1 MLQLL
6 RRGFITGVDAFLT
19 PQQRHLPPD
28 ELSQYRVLV
37 GTALCMLLLNLI
49 FWINLSSSPIA
60 GRQSVSVVALL
71 AVASYALVLLLVRW
85 VRSFRKLALLMC
97 VFLTSA
103 FLLVTLFSKDLR
115 VTSHATVMLVP
126 LLAVYLLGGRL
137 GFLFTAIIC
146 VAVGPF
152 HQLYHSGF
160 GSKPPV
166 VALLAALG
174 NNSSAVMALLIGWG
188 LFWLHSSSR
197 AQAHAALRQALETLR
212 ESEGKLSSLIESTDD
227 FVMSLD
233 TEGRRMAANRPALQ
247 LISTLTGA
255 ELPPGAPLFPPVPRA
270 PWGELLVL
278 FHQALKGQRG
288 RTEVEFL
295 LEGRSRTLETIAS
308 PVLNK
313 EGRVVGVTFF
323 ARDISARRE
332 AESRLA
338 ELHRNLL
345 DVSRHAGMAEVA
357 TGVLHNVGN
366 TLNSVNVSVGVVG
379 ERLRASRV
387 SGLARAAELMKQHLP
402 SLGSFLSEDERGRQ
416 LPPYIIAVSEQLV
429 QERDGL
435 LSEVKSLSESVEHM
449 KSVVSMQQEN
459 ARFVGVVEQV
469 QVARLLDDALRL
481 HAQSFDK
488 EGIQVRREYAEAPQV
503 LVDRHKLLQI
513 LFNLLSNARHALQ
526 ESGRT
531 DKRLTLRI
539 GKAMGGE
546 LLRIEVTDNGVG
558 IAPENLPRLFCQGF
572 TTKKDGHG
580 FGLHTSALAAA
591 ELGGALTCHSA
602 GPGQGASF
610 LLELPALPQDTPVS
624 PVV

>member
-1 MLQLL
+1 MFQAL
-6 RRGFITGVDAFLT
+6 RRGFIAGVDVFLT
-19 PQQRHLPPD
+19 PQQRQLPPD
-28 ELSQYRVLV
+28 ELTQYRVLV
-37 GTALCMLLLNLI
+37 GTTLSMILLNLF
-49 FWINLSSSPIA
+49 FWFDLRFSSMQ
-60 GRQSVSVVALL
+60 GKRSVAVVAIL
-71 AVASYALVLLLVRW
+71 AAASYVPVLALVRW
-85 VRSFRKLALLMC
+85 TRSFRAPALLVC
-97 VFLTSA
+97 LLLTSA
-103 FLLVTLFSKDLR
+103 FLSVTLISEDPR
-115 VTSHATVMLVP
+115 VPSHATGMLIP

-137 GFLFTAIIC
+137 GFVFTAIVC
-146 VAVGPF
+146 FSVGVF
-152 HQLYHSGF
+152 YHFYHSGF
-160 GSKPPV
+160 GSRP
-166 VALLAALG
+166 LFSNTAAWASNG
-174 NNSSAVMALLIGWG
+174 ASAVILLMGWG

-197 AQAHAALRQALETLR
+197 DHAHAALKSAMETLR
-212 ESEGKLSSLIESTDD
+212 ESEDKLSSLIESTDD

-233 TEGRRMAANRPALQ
+233 TEGRRVAANQPALR
-247 LISTLTGA
+247 LISTLTGG
-255 ELPPGAPLFPPVPRA
+255 ELPPGAPLFPPQARA
-270 PWGELLVL
+270 PWSELQVL
-278 FHQALKGQRG
+278 FKQALTGQRG
-288 RTEVEFL
+288 RTEFEFS
-295 LEGRSRTLETIAS
+295 LEGRTRTLETIAS
-308 PVLNK
+308 PLLSK
-313 EGRVVGVTFF
+313 EGRVAGVTFF
-323 ARDISARRE
+323 ARDISARKE
-332 AESRLA
+332 AESRLT
-338 ELHRNLL
+338 ELHRSLL

-366 TLNSVNVSVGVVG
+366 TLNSVNVSVGVVD

-402 SLGSFLSEDERGRQ
+402 SLCSFLSEDERGRQ

-591 ELGGALTCHSA
+591 ELGGALTCTSP

-610 LLELPALPQDTPVS
+610 LLELPALHQDTPVS